1 MELAK
6 EVRDAGVRLR
16 QSFQHHLGLGASM
29 LGQQDFA
36 EPSLAHDLQNI
47 ELVDQIHLFDRVKR
61 KDSAVLNLNK
71 IGRMANI
78 KDTMRQ
84 LLFCI
89 EIWKMCVFFWF
100 EVCTIF
106 IKIGIGFLEA
116 RGFFT
121 LTSSVLRLGL
131 D

>member
-36 EPSLAHDLQNI
+36 EPSLAHDLQDI

-71 IGRMANI
+71 IERIANI
-78 KDTMRQ
+78 KTTA
-84 LLFCI
+84 LLYRDMENVCI
-89 EIWKMCVFFWF
+89 FLIRGMHNFHKNWDRFFGSKR
-100 EVCTIF
+100 IF
-106 IKIGIGFLEA
+106 YIDE
-116 RGFFT
+116 
-121 LTSSVLRLGL
+121 
-131 D
+131 

>member
-36 EPSLAHDLQNI
+36 EPSLAHDLQDI

-89 EIWKMCVFFWF
+89 EIWKMRVFLIRGMHDFDRSWDRF
-100 EVCTIF
+100 FGSKRIF
-106 IKIGIGFLEA
+106 YIDE
-116 RGFFT
+116 
-121 LTSSVLRLGL
+121 
-131 D
+131 

>member
-36 EPSLAHDLQNI
+36 EPSLAHDLQDI
-47 ELVDQIHLFDRVKR
+47 ELVDQIHLFDRVKH

-71 IGRMANI
+71 IERIANI
-78 KDTMRQ
+78 KTTA
-84 LLFCI
+84 LLYRDMENACI
-89 EIWKMCVFFWF
+89 FDSRYAQF
-100 EVCTIF
+100 
-106 IKIGIGFLEA
+106 
-116 RGFFT
+116 
-121 LTSSVLRLGL
+121 S
-131 D
+131 

>member
-36 EPSLAHDLQNI
+36 EPSLAHDLQDI

-116 RGFFT
+116 RGFAF
-121 LTSSVLRLGL
+121 LHWRVVC
-131 D
+131 